1 MVKTDYGKLKD
12 WITVNLETTQ
22 DLGRWIADY
31 LQWRNTLPNA
41 TPEGTERLIEN
52 SIMPAINNFIQEK
65 VGLVYSVIADN
76 PEYARRWHLPSPE
89 RAAEIMTKVLYEYFD
104 IAITEMRYP
113 SLAEAARRAGES
125 VKEVYN
131 IMSFIRHF
139 GWEI

>member
-1 MVKTDYGKLKD
+1 MVKTDYDKLKD
-12 WITVNLETTQ
+12 WIVVNLETTQ

-31 LQWRNTLPNA
+31 LQWRSTLPNA

-52 SIMPAINNFIQEK
+52 SIIPAVENFIQEK
-65 VGLVYSVIADN
+65 VGLVYSAIADN
-76 PEYARRWHLPSPE
+76 PEYARRWHLPSAE
-89 RAAEIMTKVLYEYFD
+89 KAAEIMTKVLYEYFD

-113 SLAEAARRAGES
+113 SLAEAAERVGES

-131 IMSFIRHF
+131 IMSFVRHF